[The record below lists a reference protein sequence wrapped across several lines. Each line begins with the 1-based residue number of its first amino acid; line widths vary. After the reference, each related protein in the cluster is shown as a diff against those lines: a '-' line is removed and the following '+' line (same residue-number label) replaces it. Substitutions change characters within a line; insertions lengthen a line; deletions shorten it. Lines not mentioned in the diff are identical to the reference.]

1 MASKRIDELDA
12 RTVAD
17 TDLLP
22 VTPSGG
28 PSGKAT
34 VAAIVA
40 EGLSQPNSASS
51 GAGASITIKAA
62 DGVTSGAG
70 GSITIT
76 PGAQATT
83 GGPGKVVI
91 DTLTVGLGASGVATN
106 TAIGVSALA
115 ANTSGSNNTA
125 IGYQAGQK
133 ITTGSQNVA
142 IGQSSG
148 KALTTGE
155 LNVFLGAQ
163 AGQSTTTASSN
174 TFVGLNS
181 GTNNTTGASNTAVGR
196 SSLLVCTT
204 GYNNTA
210 VGMSAGSAI
219 TTGTD
224 NSLVGISAG
233 LNITTGTHN
242 VCMGREA
249 GAFHANGS
257 TALTTPTNSV
267 YIGFN
272 SRGLNN
278 SDSNSIVIGHIAIG
292 EGANTVVIGNSS
304 TVQQHFYAT
313 RYLKTEGSLAF
324 ASSTPAAITANQ
336 NDYVLTGSA
345 FQRLNCTTAADITGI
360 APPTSGAHVDG
371 RMIRLVSVG
380 TATVTLKHND
390 TGSAAANR
398 IYMHGGNHTSLTVN
412 EWADL
417 VYDSTDNGS
426 GAAGWRIVKYA

>member
-40 EGLSQPNSASS
+40 EGLSQPNSASA
-51 GAGASITIKAA
+51 GAGASITLKAA

-91 DTLTVGLGASGVATN
+91 DTLTVGRGASGVATN
-106 TAIGVSALA
+106 TAVGVSALA
-115 ANTSGSNNTA
+115 ANTSGANNTA
-125 IGYQAGQK
+125 IGSSAGLAITSSSSNTLIGADCGKAITTSLNNTGVGAFALLGTTGTFNTAIGTSAGQTN
-133 ITTGSQNVA
+133 TTGSYN
-142 IGQSSG
+142 
-148 KALTTGE
+148 T
-155 LNVFLGAQ
+155 FLGTQ
-163 AGQSTTTASSN
+163 AGYS
-174 TFVGLNS
+174 
-181 GTNNTTGASNTAVGR
+181 NTTGNQNVYCGNTAASNLTSACNYNVVVGSDAAR
-196 SSLLVCTT
+196 TQ
-204 GYNNTA
+204 
-210 VGMSAGSAI
+210 
-219 TTGTD
+219 
-224 NSLVGISAG
+224 
-233 LNITTGTHN
+233 
-242 VCMGREA
+242 
-249 GAFHANGS
+249 ANGS
-257 TALTTPTNSV
+257 TSLATAVNSI
-267 YIGFN
+267 YIGF
-272 SRGLNN
+272 SVRGFNN
-278 SDSNSIVIGHIAIG
+278 SDSNCIVIGYQAIG

-313 RYLKTEGSLAF
+313 RYIKTEGSMVF

-360 APPTSGAHVDG
+360 APPTSSAHVDG

-380 TATVTLKHND
+380 TNTVRLMHND

-398 IYMHGGNHTSLTVN
+398 IYMHSGTHVSLTVN

-426 GAAGWRIVKYA
+426 GAAGWRVVKYA